1 MSRSMS
7 DLISVIVP
15 VYNTGDYL
23 DRCFNSILA
32 QDYNPV
38 EIIVV
43 DDGSTD
49 AATVAKCDELGLNN
63 SNVHV
68 FHKSNGGLSSA
79 RNFGIE
85 QSRGAYIGF
94 VDSDDVIE
102 PDMYSALSEGLS
114 QNKVKVAMG
123 GISTEENNKIIDF
136 TDKLPSGIYA
146 RTQALRYLF
155 LGYWQSVCT
164 NLYDRS
170 VFDSVRF
177 PEGEINED
185 YILNYHVL
193 NGLDALW
200 YDSKAYY
207 HYIKRPGSIT
217 SSAVSLKFTDWL
229 NHTSLI
235 MEECKADDQLKDAA
249 IYQYLF
255 SNIVLGNKS
264 LIGLATGNSPEAR
277 QLYGLVTGTLK
288 SNRAE
293 ILRNRYLSF
302 KHRTYGLLMSLC
314 PKLYNRVVVS
324 GLRIKSKL

>member
-1 MSRSMS
+1 MS

-15 VYNTGDYL
+15 VYNSGDYL
-23 DRCFNSILA
+23 DRCFTSILA
-32 QDYNPV
+32 QDYNPI
-38 EIIVV
+38 EIIIV

-49 AATVAKCDELGLNN
+49 AATVAKCDELGQK
-63 SNVHV
+63 SPNVHV

-102 PDMYSALSEGLS
+102 PDMYSSLYSGLV

-136 TDKLPSGIYA
+136 SGKLPSGFYA
-146 RTQALRYLF
+146 RTEALRYLF

-185 YILNYHVL
+185 YILNYRVL
-193 NGLDALW
+193 KGLDALW

-207 HYIKRPGSIT
+207 HYIKRQGSIT
-217 SSAVSLKFTDWL
+217 SSAVSLRFTDWL

-235 MEECKADDQLKDAA
+235 LEECKEDAQLKDAVL
-249 IYQYLF
+249 YQYLF

-264 LIGLATGNSPEAR
+264 LMALAAGYSQEAK
-277 QLYGLVTGTLK
+277 QLYGIVTGTLK
-288 SNRAE
+288 SSRAE
-293 ILRNRYLSF
+293 ILRNKYLSI
-302 KHRTYGLLMSLC
+302 KHRTFGLFMAFC
-314 PKLYNRVVVS
+314 PKLYNWAVVS
-324 GLRIKSKL
+324 VLRIKSGLK